1 MTFGQDPRNTNLG
14 NPQYNTA
21 DYNGQMNY
29 AQQPV
34 QPQANYQYTQY
45 TQGGVAGMGVP
56 MSADR
61 QQEYAKAYHSS
72 VTRSYGEMTLG
83 LLVTAVVA
91 IVTQMTG
98 LYIAFIAQTGIIGV
112 FAPLVIEIVLAV
124 ALSARITKMKTSTAR
139 IMFYV
144 YAALM
149 GFSLSIIFTV
159 YDLGTIGIALAL
171 CAGFFFALTML
182 GMTTKVD
189 LLKAGPILTV
199 GLIVLIIAEVL
210 LMIFAPGQTT
220 LMVVSAIGLV
230 LFAGFTVYDAQ
241 QTRAIFAQY
250 TGQDPEMIKKI
261 SILCALNLYLD
272 FVNMFL
278 YILQLLGLGDRE

>member
-1 MTFGQDPRNTNLG
+1 MLAIALG
-14 NPQYNTA
+14 
-21 DYNGQMNY
+21 
-29 AQQPV
+29 
-34 QPQANYQYTQY
+34 
-45 TQGGVAGMGVP
+45 
-56 MSADR
+56 
-61 QQEYAKAYHSS
+61 
-72 VTRSYGEMTLG
+72 
-83 LLVTAVVA
+83 
-91 IVTQMTG
+91 
-98 LYIAFIAQTGIIGV
+98 
-112 FAPLVIEIVLAV
+112 
-124 ALSARITKMKTSTAR
+124 ARITKMKTSTAR
-139 IMFYV
+139 VMFYI

-149 GFSLSIIFTV
+149 GFSLSVIFAV

-189 LLKAGPILTV
+189 LLKAGPILGV

-220 LMVVSAIGLV
+220 LMLVSAIGLI

-241 QTRAIFAQY
+241 RTRAIFAQY
-250 TGQDPEMIKKI
+250 SGQDPEMIKKI

-278 YILQLLGLGDRE
+278 YILQLLGNRE

>member
-1 MTFGQDPRNTNLG
+1 
-14 NPQYNTA
+14 
-21 DYNGQMNY
+21 MNY
-29 AQQPV
+29 SQQPI

-45 TQGGVAGMGVP
+45 TQGGAAGVGAS
-56 MSADR
+56 MSAER

-72 VTRSYGEMTLG
+72 VTRSYGEMTIG
-83 LLVTAVVA
+83 LLVTAAVA

-98 LYIAFIAQTGIIGV
+98 LYIAFIAKTGIIGV
-112 FAPLVIEIVLAV
+112 FAPLVIEIVLAI
-124 ALSARITKMKTSTAR
+124 ALGARITKMKTSTAR
-139 IMFYV
+139 VMFYI

-149 GFSLSIIFTV
+149 GFSLSVIFAV

-189 LLKAGPILTV
+189 LLKAGPILGV

-220 LMVVSAIGLV
+220 LMLVSAIGLI

-250 TGQDPEMIKKI
+250 SGQDPEMIKKI

-278 YILQLLGLGDRE
+278 YILQLLGNRE

>member
-1 MTFGQDPRNTNLG
+1 MAFGQEPRNTNLG

-21 DYNGQMNY
+21 DYNNQMNY
-29 AQQPV
+29 AQPV

-45 TQGGVAGMGVP
+45 TQGGAAGVQ
-56 MSADR
+56 MSAER

-72 VTRSYGEMTLG
+72 VTRSYGEMTIG
-83 LLVTAVVA
+83 LLVTAAVA

-98 LYIAFIAQTGIIGV
+98 LYVSFIAATGIIGV
-112 FAPLVIEIVLAV
+112 FAPMVIEIVLAI

-139 IMFYV
+139 VMFYI

-149 GFSLSIIFTV
+149 GFSLSVIFAV

-189 LLKAGPILTV
+189 LLKAGPILSV

-220 LMVVSAIGLV
+220 LMLISALGLV

-250 TGQDPEMIKKI
+250 SGQDTEMIKKI
-261 SILCALNLYLD
+261 SILCALNLYID

-278 YILQLLGLGDRE
+278 YILQLLGDRD

>member
-1 MTFGQDPRNTNLG
+1 MAFGQEPRNTNLG

-21 DYNGQMNY
+21 DYNNQMNY
-29 AQQPV
+29 AQPV

-45 TQGGVAGMGVP
+45 TQGGAAGVR
-56 MSADR
+56 MSAER

-72 VTRSYGEMTLG
+72 VTRSYGEMTIG
-83 LLVTAVVA
+83 LLVTAAVA

-98 LYIAFIAQTGIIGV
+98 LYVSFIAATGIIGV
-112 FAPLVIEIVLAV
+112 FAPMVIEIVLAI

-139 IMFYV
+139 VMFYI

-149 GFSLSIIFTV
+149 GFSLSVIFAV

-189 LLKAGPILTV
+189 LLKAGPILSV

-220 LMVVSAIGLV
+220 LMLISALGLV

-250 TGQDPEMIKKI
+250 SGQDTEMIKKI
-261 SILCALNLYLD
+261 SILCALNLYID

-278 YILQLLGLGDRE
+278 YILQLLGDRD

>member
-1 MTFGQDPRNTNLG
+1 MAFGQEPRNTNLG

-21 DYNGQMNY
+21 DYNNQMNY
-29 AQQPV
+29 SQQPI
-34 QPQANYQYTQY
+34 QPQANYQYTQ
-45 TQGGVAGMGVP
+45 GGAAGVGAS
-56 MSADR
+56 MSAER

-72 VTRSYGEMTLG
+72 VTRSYGEMTIG
-83 LLVTAVVA
+83 LLVTAAVA

-98 LYIAFIAQTGIIGV
+98 LYIAFIAKTGIIGV
-112 FAPLVIEIVLAV
+112 FAPLVIEIVLAI
-124 ALSARITKMKTSTAR
+124 ALGARITKMKTSTAR
-139 IMFYV
+139 VMFYI

-149 GFSLSIIFTV
+149 GFSLSVIFAV

-189 LLKAGPILTV
+189 LLKAGPILGV

-220 LMVVSAIGLV
+220 LMLVSAIGLI

-250 TGQDPEMIKKI
+250 SGQDPEMIKKI

-278 YILQLLGLGDRE
+278 YILQLLGDRE

>member
-1 MTFGQDPRNTNLG
+1 MAFGQEPRNTNLG

-21 DYNGQMNY
+21 DYNNRMNY
-29 AQQPV
+29 SQQPI

-45 TQGGVAGMGVP
+45 TQGGAAGAS
-56 MSADR
+56 MSAER

-72 VTRSYGEMTLG
+72 VTRSYGEMTIG
-83 LLVTAVVA
+83 LLVTAAVA

-98 LYIAFIAQTGIIGV
+98 LYIAFIAKTGIIGV
-112 FAPLVIEIVLAV
+112 FAPLVIEIVLAI
-124 ALSARITKMKTSTAR
+124 ALGARITKMKTSTAR
-139 IMFYV
+139 VMFYI

-149 GFSLSIIFTV
+149 GFSLSVIFAV

-171 CAGFFFALTML
+171 CAGFFFALTMF

-189 LLKAGPILTV
+189 LLKAGPILGV

-220 LMVVSAIGLV
+220 LMLVSAIGLI

-250 TGQDPEMIKKI
+250 SGQDPEMIKKI

-278 YILQLLGLGDRE
+278 YILQLLGDRE

>member
-1 MTFGQDPRNTNLG
+1 MAFGQEPRNTNLG

-21 DYNGQMNY
+21 DYNNQMNY
-29 AQQPV
+29 SQQPI

-45 TQGGVAGMGVP
+45 TQGGAAGVGAS
-56 MSADR
+56 MSVER

-72 VTRSYGEMTLG
+72 VTRSYGEMTIG
-83 LLVTAVVA
+83 LLVTAAVA

-98 LYIAFIAQTGIIGV
+98 LYIAFIAKTGIIGV
-112 FAPLVIEIVLAV
+112 FAPLVIEIVLAI
-124 ALSARITKMKTSTAR
+124 ALGARITKMKTSTAR
-139 IMFYV
+139 VMFYI

-149 GFSLSIIFTV
+149 GFSLSVIFAV

-189 LLKAGPILTV
+189 LLKAGPILGV

-220 LMVVSAIGLV
+220 LMLVSAIGLI

-250 TGQDPEMIKKI
+250 SGQDPEMIKKI

-278 YILQLLGLGDRE
+278 YILQLLGNRE

>member
-1 MTFGQDPRNTNLG
+1 
-14 NPQYNTA
+14 
-21 DYNGQMNY
+21 
-29 AQQPV
+29 
-34 QPQANYQYTQY
+34 
-45 TQGGVAGMGVP
+45 
-56 MSADR
+56 
-61 QQEYAKAYHSS
+61 
-72 VTRSYGEMTLG
+72 
-83 LLVTAVVA
+83 
-91 IVTQMTG
+91 
-98 LYIAFIAQTGIIGV
+98 
-112 FAPLVIEIVLAV
+112 
-124 ALSARITKMKTSTAR
+124 
-139 IMFYV
+139 
-144 YAALM
+144 M
-149 GFSLSIIFTV
+149 GFSLSVIFAV

-189 LLKAGPILTV
+189 LLKAGPILGV

-220 LMVVSAIGLV
+220 LMLVSAIGLI

-250 TGQDPEMIKKI
+250 SGQDPEMIKKI

-278 YILQLLGLGDRE
+278 YILQLLGDRE